1 MKEQRSMRIYYSKR
15 SGGVF
20 INCYSHKLYGGHGAN
35 TVCREANQCAIVKN
49 GNNNESHQRLTISKE
64 AMMLYQKDAPGD
76 WGQAQETAEIAVATE
91 HIAMDDGCKLFLRS
105 WTTRST
111 DVLLILHGLGGHGG
125 WYIDMA
131 NVLASRGLTVYT
143 LDLRGFGRS
152 TGLKGHV
159 DSYQTLVED
168 SAAVIR
174 EIRKRHPDARIYLLG
189 HSMGGII
196 ATYVA
201 ARYSNLLAGVLYLNP
216 WVEEAAT
223 MPIGKSLAIFAGGLL
238 KSRRHWQV
246 AGGHEGMTTNQEAYV
261 MLQTDSHWQRTQ
273 TATFLVQIVLM
284 RLGMLKQAKQ
294 IGLPTLVMQ
303 AEADQVVQVSGSS
316 KLYIALASS
325 DKTWHTYP
333 NYQHDS
339 QFEAVRLLMDND
351 IVGWIHDRGVTTS
364 NNVVQKSETHTSK

>member
-1 MKEQRSMRIYYSKR
+1 MVKKIHRYSRKICGCHR
-15 SGGVF
+15 
-20 INCYSHKLYGGHGAN
+20 AN
-35 TVCREANQCAIVKN
+35 NVCREANHCAIVKN
-49 GNNNESHQRLTISKE
+49 GNNNESHQRLTIGKE

-76 WGQAQETAEIAVATE
+76 WGQARETAEIAVATE
-91 HIAMDDGCKLFLRS
+91 HIVMDDGCKLFLRS

-143 LDLRGFGRS
+143 LDHRGFGRS
-152 TGLKGHV
+152 TGLKGDV

-216 WVEEAAT
+216 WVEEAT
-223 MPIGKSLAIFAGGLL
+223 TIPIGKSLAIFAGGLL
-238 KSRRHWQV
+238 KSRRHWQT
-246 AGGHEGMTTNQEAYV
+246 AGNHEGMTTNQEAHT
-261 MLQTDSHWQRTQ
+261 MLQTDSYWQRTQ

-303 AEADQVVQVSGSS
+303 AEADQVVQISGSS

-351 IVGWIHDRGVTTS
+351 IVVWIRDRGATAS
-364 NNVVQKSETHTSK
+364 NHVAQESEAHSKK